1 MNRAETSD
9 AIKYLRA
16 IQEYFDREM
25 LENIRDWATQQVE
38 IKSMEIKTI
47 EENLGISHIQRH
59 NFKIFIQELDERLGR

>member
-47 EENLGISHIQRH
+47 EENLEISHIQRH
-59 NFKIFIQELDERLGR
+59 NFKLFIQELDERLGR